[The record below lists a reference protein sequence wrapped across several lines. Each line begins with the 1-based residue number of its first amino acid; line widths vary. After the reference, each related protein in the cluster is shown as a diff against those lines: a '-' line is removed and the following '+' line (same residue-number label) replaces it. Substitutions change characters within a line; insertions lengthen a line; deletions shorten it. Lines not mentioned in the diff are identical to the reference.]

1 MTPLE
6 EIRNERMRKIQTL
19 NEKGMNVYPISALRD
34 FKISELI
41 GGFKKISKR
50 KKPFFVVGRVMAIR
64 SHGGAA
70 FFDINDGAGSI
81 QAYIKKDELGAES
94 FAFFNDTVD
103 IGDFVELQGGLFL
116 TKKKEKTIKVYG
128 WKIISKS
135 LLPLPEK
142 WHGLQDIEER
152 FRKRYL
158 DLLMNGDVRQRFI
171 KRSQIISEIRAF
183 LQKENFIE
191 VDTPILQHLAGGA
204 LAEPFV
210 THQNSLNIDLYL
222 RVAPELYLKKLLIGG
237 FTKIFEI
244 GKNFRNE
251 GIDATHNPEFTMLEL
266 YQAYSNAGKLEEF
279 IEKFMRHIVKKIIG
293 KNEIKYG
300 DEKISFDKEFKK
312 ISYYNVLKKFTLIA
326 EPDKADREE
335 YALKAKQLGIK
346 VEDFED
352 RIKIID
358 NIFKKICRP
367 KIIEP
372 TFIIDYPVNVSPLAK
387 RKEDNPAL
395 IDRFQLVVGGIELIN
410 GFSELNDPID
420 QHARFA
426 EQDKL
431 KEKGEKEV
439 SPSDED
445 YLEAMEY
452 GMPPAAGLGIG
463 IDRLAMLLT
472 DTHNIKEVILFP
484 TMRPKGE

>member
-1 MTPLE
+1 MTLLE
-6 EIRNERMRKIQTL
+6 EIRNEKIRKMEIL
-19 NEKGMNVYPISALRD
+19 KEKGINPYPISVLRD
-34 FKISELI
+34 FQISELVSD
-41 GGFKKISKR
+41 FKKIFKR
-50 KKPFFVVGRVMAIR
+50 KKPFFAVGRVMAIR
-64 SHGGAA
+64 SHGGAV

-94 FAFFNDTVD
+94 FALFNDTID
-103 IGDFVELQGGLFL
+103 IGDFVELEGSLFL
-116 TKKKEKTIKVYG
+116 TKKKEKTIKVCG

-135 LLPLPEK
+135 LLSLPEK

-158 DLLMNGDVRQRFI
+158 DLLMNEDVKQRFI

-183 LQKENFIE
+183 LQKENFTE

-204 LAEPFV
+204 LAEPFI

-222 RVAPELYLKKLLIGG
+222 RIAPELYLKKLLIGG
-237 FTKIFEI
+237 FNKIFEI

-266 YQAYSNAGKLEEF
+266 YHAYSNAGKLEEF
-279 IEKFMRHIVKKIIG
+279 IEKFMRQIVKKITG

-352 RIKIID
+352 RTKIMD

-387 RKEDNPAL
+387 RKEDNPSL

-420 QHARFA
+420 QRARFA

-463 IDRLAMLLT
+463 IDRLVMLLT